1 MLNLTRTCD
10 VQAEYDDLFVF
21 APSFIVVRD
30 GLVEGKSIG
39 TARELDLLFLDLD
52 KTISARMDPETFA
65 KERKSGVTVA
75 KRRLKEVKRRVG
87 DKLLQLALRHDDGNS
102 TLGEFRK
109 DAIALMKV
117 AWRDVFHAGVRS
129 TGIRGVGSGNRG
141 TLVKL
146 DPEDEAWLKG
156 AMKHEMRFLNRMI
169 AAVDEGTYKMPLDR
183 RVAMY
188 VQTLESFFD
197 SARVIGLPATVTMR
211 WTGANDERTCA
222 GCRYLFENN
231 PYSKKTLPTVPRAGL
246 TPCLSNCRD
255 RLVLRQAT
263 PDEVVRVTDGSRYT
277 RGGHVKN
284 LRKIKATGT
293 L

>member
-1 MLNLTRTCD
+1 MPSLL
-10 VQAEYDDLFVF
+10 QLSEAEYDDLFVF
-21 APSFIVVRD
+21 APSYVAARD
-30 GLVEGKSIG
+30 GLIEGKSLG
-39 TARELDLLFLDLD
+39 TAPELDLLFLDLD

-87 DKLLQLALRHDDGNS
+87 GKLLQLVLKHDDEKS
-102 TLGEFRK
+102 TLKEFRR
-109 DAIALMKV
+109 DAVALMKV

-146 DPEDEAWLKG
+146 EPEDEQWLKG
-156 AMKHEMRFLNRMI
+156 AMKHEMRFLNGLI
-169 AAVDEGTYKMPLDR
+169 DAVEEGTYKMPLER

-211 WTGANDERTCA
+211 WTGANDERTCP
-222 GCRYLFENN
+222 GCGYLFANN
-231 PYSKKTLPTVPRAGL
+231 PYTKKTLPTVPRAGL

-255 RLVLRQAT
+255 RLVIRQAT
-263 PDEVVRVTDGSRYT
+263 PEEVVRVTDASRYT

-284 LRKIKATGT
+284 LRKIKATGRR
-293 L
+293 